1 MKRFLKY
8 TVLFIWLTVFMY
20 YYYEIFPRTILWLMI
35 SIPLAGISCLF
46 IIKMFEKPTSNK
58 QNPETQLKR
67 SLFFSVFPNTQI
79 RPVLL

>member
-8 TVLFIWLTVFMY
+8 TVLFIWLTAFMY

-35 SIPLAGISCLF
+35 SIPLAGISCWF

-58 QNPETQLKR
+58 
-67 SLFFSVFPNTQI
+67 
-79 RPVLL
+79 

>member
-35 SIPLAGISCLF
+35 SIPLAGISCCF

-58 QNPETQLKR
+58 
-67 SLFFSVFPNTQI
+67 
-79 RPVLL
+79 

>member
-35 SIPLAGISCLF
+35 SIPLAGIS
-46 IIKMFEKPTSNK
+46 
-58 QNPETQLKR
+58 
-67 SLFFSVFPNTQI
+67 
-79 RPVLL
+79 LLVHHKNVRKTYIQ

>member
-35 SIPLAGISCLF
+35 SIPLAGISCWL

-58 QNPETQLKR
+58 
-67 SLFFSVFPNTQI
+67 
-79 RPVLL
+79 